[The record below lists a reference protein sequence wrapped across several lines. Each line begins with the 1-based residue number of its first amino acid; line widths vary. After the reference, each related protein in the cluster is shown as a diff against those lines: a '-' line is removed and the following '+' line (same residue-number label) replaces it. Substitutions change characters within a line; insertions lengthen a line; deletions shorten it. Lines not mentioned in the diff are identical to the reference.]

1 MISPKCDLR
10 QFIEA
15 IQTRDYLEAI
25 GLADQEA
32 TEAERLRFR
41 IRGDELENAGNCPRY
56 AELIKG
62 LIQYLR
68 YGVRTSLVRQED
80 VEIFRTLREQL
91 LDREPPEETEIN

>member
-15 IQTRDYLEAI
+15 IQTRDYLDVI
-25 GLADQEA
+25 GLADKEA

-41 IRGDELENAGNCPRY
+41 MRGESPKNGSCSRY
-56 AELIKG
+56 PELIKE

-80 VEIFRTLREQL
+80 VEVFRALREQL
-91 LDREPPEETEIN
+91 LDREPTEETEIN